1 MRRWILIL
9 AVLAALRCL
18 PVAASAH
25 DVPEAGRKGS
35 IAVSFGYG
43 GRPVSGGSL
52 TLYRV
57 GAVSEENGNYSFTP
71 TGVFDR
77 WNGSLNNLDSA
88 EQSRKTA
95 VSLADFAERLPARGT
110 TKTIGRDGKVTFS
123 GLEQGLYLLVQKKAP
138 DGYRKAT
145 PFLVSVPFC
154 QDGSYVYAVDASMK
168 TELERCAKPGNPPRN
183 CLPKLPQTGQ
193 LNWPVPVLAIL
204 GMTVFSLG
212 WALRFGKQ
220 SKDEK

>member
-1 MRRWILIL
+1 MRRWISIL
-9 AVLAALRCL
+9 AVLAVLSCL
-18 PVAASAH
+18 PMAASAH

-35 IAVSFGYG
+35 VTVSFGYG
-43 GRPVSGGSL
+43 GKPVPGGTL

-57 GAVSEENGNYSFTP
+57 GAVSEENGNYGFIP
-71 TGVFDR
+71 TGVFVQ

-123 GLEQGLYLLVQKKAP
+123 GLEQGLYLLVQKKAA

-145 PFLVSVPFC
+145 PFLVSVPFY

-168 TELERCAKPGNPPRN
+168 TELERCSKPVNPPRN
-183 CLPKLPQTGQ
+183 CLLKLPQTGQ
-193 LNWPVPVLAIL
+193 LNWPIPALAVLGL
-204 GMTVFSLG
+204 MVFSFG
-212 WALRFGKQ
+212 WTLRFGK
-220 SKDEK
+220 KPRDEK